1 MQAQIQAWLESHDIM
16 YADLIAV
23 VIALFGILVT
33 GFLIYQVARLL
44 TRRIMQ
50 PILAKSSFLFIRNF
64 FDW

>member
-33 GFLIYQVARLL
+33 
-44 TRRIMQ
+44 
-50 PILAKSSFLFIRNF
+50 
-64 FDW
+64 